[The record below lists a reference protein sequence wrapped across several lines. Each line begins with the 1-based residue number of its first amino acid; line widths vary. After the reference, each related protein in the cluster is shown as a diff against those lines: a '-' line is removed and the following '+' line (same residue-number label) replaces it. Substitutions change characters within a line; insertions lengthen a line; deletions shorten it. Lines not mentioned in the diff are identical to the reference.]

1 MWFAISQSRPS
12 LKWCE
17 MAGPNQT
24 FAPMITLLGDGTEEA
39 RKTRKVRMFGDLD
52 AGAAAGLPHCVQM
65 YTESTP

>member
-1 MWFAISQSRPS
+1 
-12 LKWCE
+12 